1 MLSSFYI
8 QGANIFEM
16 KKYLIL
22 SCFLIGMTCEAQ
34 VKNFSFHG
42 SANYPLIKTVET
54 DHQPTGITIPAATG
68 YASYVT
74 KVNVR
79 ESFSSKVGFEIGSRF
94 DYYVTSKFFITS
106 GLFISHVR
114 FKRTVEIS
122 LQAPDIQ
129 FDNFPTTVGQPFGSI
144 YGSMTWRDAQG
155 NVVLSPTSVFPQKS
169 ENLGNTT
176 TWSVLA
182 PVLVG
187 TSFLNKRLEVR
198 TGALF
203 SYLVRATQ
211 TKEQYTASTRSI
223 SEYKDSSKDGFNE
236 FQVGVTVQATYLL
249 GRHVGV
255 DFGAQKFFTAIYQS
269 TEQFADEAKYNLLSL
284 GHSYHL

>member
-1 MLSSFYI
+1 MLCSFYI

-22 SCFLIGMTCEAQ
+22 SCFLIGMTCDAQ

-42 SANYPLIKTVET
+42 SANYPMIKTVET
-54 DHQPTGITIPAATG
+54 DHQPTGITIPATTG

-74 KVNVR
+74 KINVR

-94 DYYVTSKFFITS
+94 DYFVTSKFFITS
-106 GLFISHVR
+106 GLSIGHMR
-114 FKRTVEIS
+114 FKRTVEVS
-122 LQAPDIQ
+122 LLSPDIQ
-129 FDNFPTTVGQPFGSI
+129 FDNFPTTVGQPLGSI

-155 NVVLSPTSVFPQKS
+155 NVVLSPASVFPQKS
-169 ENLGNTT
+169 ENIGNTT

-182 PVLVG
+182 PVLIG
-187 TSFLNKRLEVR
+187 TSFLNKKLEVR

-211 TKEQYTASTRSI
+211 TKEQYTASTRSM
-223 SEYKDSSKDGFNE
+223 SEYKEPAKMDSTNFK
-236 FQVGVTVQATYLL
+236 QV
-249 GRHVGV
+249 
-255 DFGAQKFFTAIYQS
+255 
-269 TEQFADEAKYNLLSL
+269 
-284 GHSYHL
+284 

>member
-1 MLSSFYI
+1 
-8 QGANIFEM
+8 M

-42 SANYPLIKTVET
+42 SANYPIIKTVET

-68 YASYVT
+68 YASYAT
-74 KVNVR
+74 KINVR

-94 DYYVTSKFFITS
+94 DYYFTSKFFITS
-106 GLFISHVR
+106 GLSISHVR
-114 FKRTVEIS
+114 FKRTIEVS
-122 LQAPDIQ
+122 LLSPDIQ
-129 FDNFPTTVGQPFGSI
+129 LDNLPATVGQPFGSI
-144 YGSMTWRDAQG
+144 YGSMTWLDAQG
-155 NVVLSPTSVFPQKS
+155 NVVLSPPSVFPQKS
-169 ENLGNTT
+169 ENIGNTT

-182 PVLVG
+182 PVLIG
-187 TSFLNKRLEVR
+187 TSFLHKKLEVR

-236 FQVGVTVQATYLL
+236 FQAGITVQTTYLL

-255 DFGAQKFFTAIYQS
+255 DFAAQKFFTPIYQS
-269 TEQFADEAKYNLLSL
+269 SEQFADEAKYNLLSL
-284 GHSYHL
+284 GLSYHL